1 MQIATV
7 IGNAVSTV
15 KHPSMQGRKLMIC
28 LPRMADGVTTDGY
41 PIVAV
46 DGIGAGVGEKVII
59 TSDGRGARE
68 MLNVDATPVRWT
80 IVGIQDPN
88 TSQQ

>member
-7 IGNAVSTV
+7 IGNAVSTI
-15 KHPSMQGRKLMIC
+15 KHPSMRGCKLMIC
-28 LPRMADGVTTDGY
+28 LPRMADGVTIDGY

-46 DGIGAGVGEKVII
+46 DGIGAGQGDTVLI

-80 IVGIQDPN
+80 IIGIQDPEIRPA
-88 TSQQ
+88 